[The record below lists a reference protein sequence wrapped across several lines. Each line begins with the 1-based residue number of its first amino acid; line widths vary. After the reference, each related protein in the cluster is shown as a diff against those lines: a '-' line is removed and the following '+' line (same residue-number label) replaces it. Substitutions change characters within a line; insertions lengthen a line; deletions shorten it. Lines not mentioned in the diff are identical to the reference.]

1 MKKIYLI
8 LLLALLLNVGFAE
21 AAPRKSKKV
30 KKSNTAIVEIGKT
43 LPSWSKGCFDI
54 HFINSGRGECCFY
67 IMPDGTTLLVDAGE
81 IGSSKIEVMQRP
93 NDNVRPYM
101 VYANYIKH
109 FLPKGVKVI
118 DYCLATH
125 LHIDHVGTVKLAT
138 ETAPAGYHKTGI
150 LALYDEVPYR
160 YVFDSV
166 YPDYEARNIT
176 KGIGKD
182 WSIFMRWGKESKQ
195 FTPKQFTPGEEQIVM
210 LNKPKKHKNFS
221 IFNICADCRVW
232 GLSKDGTVAQLRGK
246 RSEGMSN
253 SASCGFH
260 VRYGDFDYIACG
272 DLVGAPQNRVAYY
285 FRDFI
290 GEGKLE
296 AFKCHHHLAGNS
308 WGIKMRE
315 AKFEPQVVL
324 NHCFSSIKPNVE
336 KLMHVLPVVKSFFA
350 TNIHPDIAANP
361 EVKANRLIEK
371 MAAYNGH
378 LVLRV
383 MPGGQEGYVYMLD
396 DGDFEY
402 RVKSIHGPY
411 KSR

>member
-1 MKKIYLI
+1 MIKFLFI
-8 LLLALLLNVGFAE
+8 LPVLMLASTLYAD
-21 AAPRKSKKV
+21 AAPKKGRKT
-30 KKSNTAIVEIGKT
+30 KKSNATTVEIGKT
-43 LPSWSKGCFDI
+43 LPAWSKGCFDI

-81 IGSSKIEVMQRP
+81 VGPSKIEVMQRP

-109 FLPKGVKVI
+109 FLPKGAKAI
-118 DYCLATH
+118 DYSLATH
-125 LHIDHVGTVKLAT
+125 FHIDHVGTVKMAT
-138 ETAPAGYHKTGI
+138 ETAPAGYHKTGM

-166 YPDYEARNIT
+166 YPDYEARNINS
-176 KGIGKD
+176 GIGKD

-195 FTPKQFTPGEEQIVM
+195 FTPKQFIPGEEQIVM

-232 GLSKDGTVAQLRGK
+232 GLSKDGTKAQLRGK
-246 RSEGMSN
+246 RSEGMTN

-260 VRYGDFDYIACG
+260 VRYGNFDYIACG

-308 WGIKMRE
+308 WGTKMRE

-324 NHCFSSIKPNVE
+324 NHCFSSTKPNVE

-350 TNIHPDIAANP
+350 TNIHPAIAANP
-361 EVKANRLIEK
+361 EVKANKLIEK
-371 MAAYNGH
+371 MTAYNGH
-378 LVLRV
+378 IVLRV
-383 MPGGQEGYVYMLD
+383 MPGGKEFYVYMLD
-396 DGDFEY
+396 DSDFEY

-411 KSR
+411 ESH

>member
-1 MKKIYLI
+1 MRKFLFI
-8 LLLALLLNVGFAE
+8 LPVLMLASTLYAD
-21 AAPRKSKKV
+21 AAPKKGKKT
-30 KKSNTAIVEIGKT
+30 KKSNATTVEIGKT
-43 LPSWSKGCFDI
+43 LPAWSKGCFDI

-81 IGSSKIEVMQRP
+81 VGPSKIEVMQRP
-93 NDNVRPYM
+93 NGNVRPYM

-109 FLPKGVKVI
+109 FLPKGAKAI
-118 DYCLATH
+118 DYSLATH
-125 LHIDHVGTVKLAT
+125 LHIDHVGTVKVAT
-138 ETAPAGYHKTGI
+138 ETAPAGYHKTGM

-166 YPDYEARNIT
+166 YPDYEARNINS
-176 KGIGKD
+176 GIGKD

-195 FTPKQFTPGEEQIVM
+195 FTPKQFIPGEEQIVM

-232 GLSKDGTVAQLRGK
+232 GLSKDGTKAQLRGK
-246 RSEGMSN
+246 RSEGMTN

-308 WGIKMRE
+308 WSETMRRV
-315 AKFEPQVVL
+315 KFEPQVAL
-324 NHCFSSIKPNVE
+324 NHSFASNKPNVE
-336 KLMHVLPVVKSFFA
+336 KLMHVLPVVHGFYA
-350 TNIHPDIAANP
+350 TNIHPDIEANP
-361 EVKANRLIEK
+361 VVKENKLIDK
-371 MAAYNGH
+371 ITAYNGH
-378 LVLRV
+378 IVLRV
-383 MPGGQEGYVYMLD
+383 MPGGKSFYVYMLD
-396 DGDFEY
+396 DSDFQY
-402 RVKSIHGPY
+402 RVKFVCGPY
-411 KSR
+411 ICK